1 MRTAFLVAMSLLLF
15 VQCQSNAVS
24 DARPKFVMYTKPG
37 CPRCEKSLEILSQ
50 RGVAFEERS
59 IEEPKNQREMW
70 ELIRA
75 QNDPQATRVTLPVVY
90 MDSVLYYNVKDLD
103 SFFQGI

>member
-15 VQCQSNAVS
+15 VQCQSNKVS
-24 DARPKFVMYTKPG
+24 DDQPKFVMFTKPG

-50 RGVAFEERS
+50 RGVVFEERS
-59 IEEPKNQREMW
+59 IAEPKNQRAMW

-90 MDSVLYYNVKDLD
+90 MDSVLYYNLQDLD
-103 SFFQGI
+103 GFFQGI

>member
-1 MRTAFLVAMSLLLF
+1 V
-15 VQCQSNAVS
+15 
-24 DARPKFVMYTKPG
+24 
-37 CPRCEKSLEILSQ
+37 
-50 RGVAFEERS
+50 FEERS
-59 IEEPKNQREMW
+59 IAEPKHQREMW

-103 SFFQGI
+103 GFFQGI